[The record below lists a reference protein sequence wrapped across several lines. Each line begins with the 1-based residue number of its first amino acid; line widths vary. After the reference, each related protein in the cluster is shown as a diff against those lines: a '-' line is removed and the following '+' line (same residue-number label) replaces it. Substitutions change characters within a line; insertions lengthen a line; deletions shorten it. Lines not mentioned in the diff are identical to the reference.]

1 MSLEYHNEVAR
12 QEKIA
17 RLKTIEQLNHL
28 NCTLWTSLLEAVVC

>member
-1 MSLEYHNEVAR
+1 MSLEQHEAAR

-28 NCTLWTSLLEAVVC
+28 NCTLWASLQQLRLCA